1 MVAGIPQAL
10 KVLKA
15 LMVCAV
21 GCNCLHNYKS
31 KSPLLPSPSI
41 VARIAITKVMVA
53 IIYSNTFNIL
63 LILIVMGIIFIYY
76 TCLTKE
82 TCSH

>member
-1 MVAGIPQAL
+1 
-10 KVLKA
+10 
-15 LMVCAV
+15 
-21 GCNCLHNYKS
+21 
-31 KSPLLPSPSI
+31 
-41 VARIAITKVMVA
+41 MVA